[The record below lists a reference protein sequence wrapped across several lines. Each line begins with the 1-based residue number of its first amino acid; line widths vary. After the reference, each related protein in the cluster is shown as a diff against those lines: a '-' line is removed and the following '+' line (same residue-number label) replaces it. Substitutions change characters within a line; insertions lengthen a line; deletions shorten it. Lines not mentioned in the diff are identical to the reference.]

1 MIFPNEPE
9 CRNADGTNPCWQ
21 GTEEQFT
28 ELYAVTA
35 KHLKSRFPNIKIGG
49 PAFTSPWETNFKRK
63 FLKTVKE
70 NSIPLDF
77 YSFHCYADTPDGI
90 SEAAAEG
97 YDALKAAGL
106 DSTEIILDEWNYIK
120 GWSGDGWK
128 ESLDIMEISI
138 KIIPKKLCNR
148 LNSGRFHMP
157 LFEKIIA

>member
-1 MIFPNEPE
+1 M
-9 CRNADGTNPCWQ
+9 
-21 GTEEQFT
+21 
-28 ELYAVTA
+28 
-35 KHLKSRFPNIKIGG
+35 KS
-49 PAFTSPWETNFKRK
+49 
-63 FLKTVKE
+63 VKE

-97 YDALKAAGL
+97 ADALKAAGL

-138 KIIPKKLCNR
+138 KTILKKLCNR
-148 LNSGRFHMP
+148 LNSGHFHMP
-157 LFEKIIA
+157 LFEKMIA

>member
-1 MIFPNEPE
+1 M
-9 CRNADGTNPCWQ
+9 
-21 GTEEQFT
+21 
-28 ELYAVTA
+28 YAVTA

-128 ESLDIMEISI
+128 ESLDTWKGLKGASFITGAM
-138 KIIPKKLCNR
+138 
-148 LNSGRFHMP
+148 
-157 LFEKIIA
+157 